1 MAKVKE
7 KQKRVGIQT
16 EWIGSL
22 HSIFLMSN
30 VRLSLIRFLSLTREG
45 ILILKK
51 GLRKLLILLLIRLFS
66 SVMLSPYLLAA
77 LNGYQENKIYWLL
90 CWGFKHILKAKL
102 KNKTGNKR
110 DIRFLNHH
118 LLSRWKL
125 QREQITDRAIA
136 KHFQERDRFE
146 IIRKTEFGG
155 RIVYAKCT

>member
-1 MAKVKE
+1 VAKVKE

-77 LNGYQENKIYWLL
+77 LNGYQENKIY
-90 CWGFKHILKAKL
+90 
-102 KNKTGNKR
+102 
-110 DIRFLNHH
+110 
-118 LLSRWKL
+118 
-125 QREQITDRAIA
+125 
-136 KHFQERDRFE
+136 
-146 IIRKTEFGG
+146 
-155 RIVYAKCT
+155 